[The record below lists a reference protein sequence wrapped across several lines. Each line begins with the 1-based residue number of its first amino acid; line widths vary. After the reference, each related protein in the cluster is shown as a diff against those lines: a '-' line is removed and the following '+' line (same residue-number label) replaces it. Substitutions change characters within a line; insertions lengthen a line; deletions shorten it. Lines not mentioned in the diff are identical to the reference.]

1 MSTKFLRVSLLVM
14 GLSGIVAQILFLRE
28 LLVSF
33 LGNELTLGIILANWL
48 LLEAIGSF
56 TIGRS
61 VKRREKRLEVYVS
74 LQLIFSIA
82 LPAAIYLSRTFKVIL
97 STIPGEAIGLGPIFT
112 ASFLIMLPVALS
124 HGALFTIGCQ
134 LSSEGLEGDPSP
146 IGRVYGL
153 ETIGM
158 MAGGFL
164 LSFILIQHLNSFE
177 IAFVASL
184 INAFISVLLLSP
196 KKEAPSS
203 SLRRGLWGLS
213 LLLSLLY
220 TFLLFSPGSRAL
232 QATSIRSQWRGL
244 EVVHN
249 ENSIY
254 GNITVTKNGEQYT
267 FFYDGIPS
275 MTTPVPD
282 IAAIEDVVHFPMLFH
297 EKPQTILVLSGG
309 AGGMIHEILKYPV
322 TQVDYV
328 ELDPLLLKLVQRFQ
342 TPLTQSELA
351 DPRVRIHYSD
361 GRLFL
366 RKTQSLYDIIFIGL
380 SAPHELQS
388 NRLFTSE
395 FFSMAKRKLNPGGII
410 VLTLPGSL
418 TYLSPELRDLNR
430 CILETL
436 RDVYRHV
443 RIIPG
448 DVNLYLSSDSDPL
461 GKITLQEIVK
471 RYEERRI
478 RTGLLT
484 KGYIEDRLQER
495 WSQWLS
501 KSLEAGAV
509 HRNSDFRPLGV
520 FYHLS
525 YWNAL
530 FSPYIATI
538 FKWSEGFSLTLIFA
552 LVALLTFFAAILFFR
567 KPSFSRQALPY
578 SIFTTGVTG
587 MVLELTIIFTFQTLY
602 GYLYH
607 QIGLLVTLFMGGVA
621 CSSLYITHR
630 LERIRKGTVLFLG
643 TELAIILFSIL
654 LPFAFSMLSRSMEK
668 GTLDALVYGIFLAIS
683 FLSGLL
689 IGAQFPLGA
698 KIYLNLP
705 SKTAGLGQTAGL
717 LYGSDL
723 LGGFFG
729 GLWGGILLLPIL
741 GLKESC
747 LLVATIKFSSFL
759 LFLLFTKVHG
769 APRAKPVVPP

>member
-1 MSTKFLRVSLLVM
+1 M
-14 GLSGIVAQILFLRE
+14 
-28 LLVSF
+28 
-33 LGNELTLGIILANWL
+33 
-48 LLEAIGSF
+48 
-56 TIGRS
+56 
-61 VKRREKRLEVYVS
+61 
-74 LQLIFSIA
+74 
-82 LPAAIYLSRTFKVIL
+82 IY
-97 STIPGEAIGLGPIFT
+97 
-112 ASFLIMLPVALS
+112 
-124 HGALFTIGCQ
+124 
-134 LSSEGLEGDPSP
+134 
-146 IGRVYGL
+146 
-153 ETIGM
+153 
-158 MAGGFL
+158 
-164 LSFILIQHLNSFE
+164 
-177 IAFVASL
+177 
-184 INAFISVLLLSP
+184 
-196 KKEAPSS
+196 
-203 SLRRGLWGLS
+203 
-213 LLLSLLY
+213 
-220 TFLLFSPGSRAL
+220 
-232 QATSIRSQWRGL
+232 
-244 EVVHN
+244 
-249 ENSIY
+249 
-254 GNITVTKNGEQYT
+254 
-267 FFYDGIPS
+267 
-275 MTTPVPD
+275 
-282 IAAIEDVVHFPMLFH
+282 
-297 EKPQTILVLSGG
+297 
-309 AGGMIHEILKYPV
+309 EILKYPV

-587 MVLELTIIFTFQTLY
+587 MVLELAIIFTFQTLY

-630 LERIRKGTVLFLG
+630 LERIKKGTVLFLG